1 MCEEE
6 RRSVKTELK
15 RMNTT
20 GLQCSI
26 AVLVGQGVHA
36 VLVVR
41 DELDTHLENRRACE
55 GWISLQVRGSQE
67 TDQLARWKEVFCC

>member
-1 MCEEE
+1 MCDEK
-6 RRSVKTELK
+6 RRSVKAELK

-20 GLQCSI
+20 GLLCSI

-41 DELDTHLENRRACE
+41 DELDTHLENRRACVDGSACKVE
-55 GWISLQVRGSQE
+55 RGV
-67 TDQLARWKEVFCC
+67 LLLKHCLKVFRAM